1 MRRGPAEDQHDREGG
16 EETEEQPEDDLDAHG
31 CHSVVVVE
39 EGTMVR
45 A

>member
-1 MRRGPAEDQHDREGG
+1 MRRGPAQDQQDREGG
-16 EETEEQPEDDLDAHG
+16 EETEEQPEDDFDAHG

-39 EGTMVR
+39 KETIVR